1 MMTKVICNLEGCIHC
16 KYDDHEGYVC
26 QANTIELYSDHV
38 SYGGCD
44 YGCVIPR
51 EEEEEEE

>member
-1 MMTKVICNLEGCIHC
+1 MMTKVICNLEECIHC

-51 EEEEEEE
+51 EEEEEE